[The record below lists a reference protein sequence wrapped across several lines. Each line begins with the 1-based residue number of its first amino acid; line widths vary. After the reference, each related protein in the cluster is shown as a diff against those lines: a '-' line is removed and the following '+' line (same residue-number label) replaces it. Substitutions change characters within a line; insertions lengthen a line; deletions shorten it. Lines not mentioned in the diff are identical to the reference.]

1 VHGGEVAVELVER
14 VDFDHSTSIGGKGGA
29 DGWCAADDPEV

>member
-29 DGWCAADDPEV
+29 DGWCRAAGTEV